1 MTLKDTLNTYLDKRI
16 LWVFLMGCAS
26 GFPWVLIASA
36 LAAWLKDAGVS
47 RTEIGLVGIAYG
59 IYAFNFLWAPLVDRI
74 NLPVVTRI
82 GQRKSWILVTQG
94 AMALL
99 TLYLATVHSPADS
112 LVLIGLLIFGIGL
125 FSATQDIAIDAFR
138 VDHFAYGSQASI
150 PAASAMATVGW
161 WAGYSFPGYFAF
173 AYADTIGWN
182 NVYLM
187 LAGCLFAFMFAT
199 LFVKEPVTER
209 ETLQREIEANYAK
222 NGHSQIQ
229 RIVTWLTVTA
239 WEPLADFF
247 KNHGVKLAILI
258 LTFIFLFK
266 IGEAFLGRMS
276 IVFYKELFTNEEIG
290 TYQKLYGGLATCIF
304 ALIGSVINVR
314 LGVTRGLFIG
324 GVAMAGSNLL
334 FAWLAMAGPDK
345 SILLLA
351 ILTDNF
357 TTAFS
362 TVAFVSFLTALT
374 GKAFSATQYALLAS
388 IGNAG
393 RTVLASSG
401 GWFVD
406 LTGGNWTLFFII
418 TALMVIPGLA
428 LLISIR
434 KPLENIATRHKD
446 SDG

>member
-1 MTLKDTLNTYLDKRI
+1 MTLNDTLKTYLDKRI

-59 IYAFNFLWAPLVDRI
+59 IYAFNFLWAPLVDRVNI
-74 NLPVVTRI
+74 PSITRI
-82 GQRKSWILVTQG
+82 GQRKSWILLTQA

-99 TLYLATVHSPADS
+99 TLVLATVQAPGEQLA
-112 LVLIGLLIFGIGL
+112 LVGMLIFAIAL

-138 VDHFAYGSQASI
+138 VDHFSYGHQASI

-173 AYADTIGWN
+173 AYADMVGWN
-182 NVYLM
+182 TVYLM
-187 LAGCLFAFMFAT
+187 LAGCLGAFMLAT
-199 LFVKEPVTER
+199 CLVKEPITDR
-209 ETLQREIEANYAK
+209 EALQREIESHYLQ
-222 NGHSQIQ
+222 GERSRSQ
-229 RIVTWLTVTA
+229 RIITWLTVTA

-247 KNHGVKLAILI
+247 KNHGLRLAILI
-258 LTFIFLFK
+258 LVFIFLFK

-290 TYQKLYGGLATCIF
+290 TYQKLYGGLATCVF
-304 ALIGSVINVR
+304 ALIGSIINVR

-345 SILLLA
+345 SILLFA

-406 LTGGNWTLFFII
+406 WTGGNWPLFFVL
-418 TALMVIPGLA
+418 TALMVIPGL
-428 LLISIR
+428 LLLVFIR
-434 KPLENIATRHKD
+434 KPLEQISTHHKD
-446 SDG
+446 SNG

>member
-1 MTLKDTLNTYLDKRI
+1 MTLKDTLKTYLDKRI

-59 IYAFNFLWAPLVDRI
+59 IYAFNFLWAPLVDRVNI
-74 NLPVVTRI
+74 PSITRI
-82 GQRKSWILVTQG
+82 GQRKSWILMTQA

-99 TLYLATVHSPADS
+99 TLVLATVKAPSEQ
-112 LVLIGLLIFGIGL
+112 LVLVGMLIFAIAL

-138 VDHFAYGSQASI
+138 VDHFSYGGQASI
-150 PAASAMATVGW
+150 PAASAMATIGW

-173 AYADTIGWN
+173 AYADAVGWN
-182 NVYLM
+182 TIYLM
-187 LAGCLFAFMFAT
+187 LAGCLGVFMLAT
-199 LFVKEPVTER
+199 FLVKEPITDR
-209 ETLQREIEANYAK
+209 EVLQREIESHYLQ
-222 NGHSQIQ
+222 GEQTRYH
-229 RIVTWLTVTA
+229 RIFTWLTVTA

-247 KNHGVKLAILI
+247 KHHGLRLAIFI
-258 LTFIFLFK
+258 LVFIFLFK

-290 TYQKLYGGLATCIF
+290 TYQKLYGGLATCVF
-304 ALIGSVINVR
+304 ALIGSIINVR
-314 LGVTRGLFIG
+314 LGVTRGLLIG

-345 SILLLA
+345 SILLVA

-393 RTVLASSG
+393 RTVLASGG

-406 LTGGNWTLFFII
+406 WTGGDWPLFFVL
-418 TALMVIPGLA
+418 TALMVIPGL
-428 LLISIR
+428 LLLVFIR
-434 KPLENIATRHKD
+434 KPLEQISTHHKD
-446 SDG
+446 SNG

>member
-1 MTLKDTLNTYLDKRI
+1 MTLNDTLKTYLDKRI

-36 LAAWLKDAGVS
+36 LSAWLKDAGVS

-59 IYAFNFLWAPLVDRI
+59 IYAFNFLWAPLIDRVNI
-74 NLPVVTRI
+74 PSITRI
-82 GQRKSWILVTQG
+82 GQRKSWILLTQA

-99 TLYLATVHSPADS
+99 TLVLATVQAPGEQLA
-112 LVLIGLLIFGIGL
+112 LVGMLIFAIAL

-138 VDHFAYGSQASI
+138 VDHFSYGNQASI

-173 AYADTIGWN
+173 VYADAVGWN
-182 NVYLM
+182 TVYLM
-187 LAGCLFAFMFAT
+187 LAGCLGAFMLAT
-199 LFVKEPVTER
+199 CFIKEPETDR
-209 ETLQREIEANYAK
+209 EALQREIESHYLQ
-222 NGHSQIQ
+222 GEQTRSQRMI
-229 RIVTWLTVTA
+229 TWLTVTA

-247 KNHGVKLAILI
+247 KNHGLRLAILI
-258 LTFIFLFK
+258 LVFIFLFK

-290 TYQKLYGGLATCIF
+290 TYQKLYGGLATCVF
-304 ALIGSVINVR
+304 ALIGSIINVR

-406 LTGGNWTLFFII
+406 WTGGNWPLFFVL
-418 TALMVIPGLA
+418 TAVMVIPGL
-428 LLISIR
+428 LLLGLIR
-434 KPLENIATRHKD
+434 KPLEQISTHHKD
-446 SDG
+446 SNG

>member
-222 NGHSQIQ
+222 NGYSQIQ

>member
-1 MTLKDTLNTYLDKRI
+1 MTLNDTLKTYLDKRI

-59 IYAFNFLWAPLVDRI
+59 IYAFNFLWAPLVDRVNI
-74 NLPVVTRI
+74 PSITRI
-82 GQRKSWILVTQG
+82 GQRKSWVLLTQA

-99 TLYLATVHSPADS
+99 TLVLATVQTPGEQ
-112 LVLIGLLIFGIGL
+112 LVLVGILIFAIAL

-138 VDHFAYGSQASI
+138 VDHFSYGNQASI

-173 AYADTIGWN
+173 AYADAVGWN
-182 NVYLM
+182 TIYLM
-187 LAGCLFAFMFAT
+187 LAGCLGAFMLAT
-199 LFVKEPVTER
+199 CFVKEPITDR
-209 ETLQREIEANYAK
+209 EALQREIESHYTQ
-222 NGHSQIQ
+222 GEQSRSQ
-229 RIVTWLTVTA
+229 RVVTWLTVTA

-247 KNHGVKLAILI
+247 KNHGLRLAILI
-258 LTFIFLFK
+258 LVFIFLFK

-290 TYQKLYGGLATCIF
+290 TYQKLYGGLATCVF
-304 ALIGSVINVR
+304 ALIGSIINVR

-345 SILLLA
+345 SILLFA

-406 LTGGNWTLFFII
+406 WTGGNWPLFFVL
-418 TALMVIPGLA
+418 TALMVIPGL
-428 LLISIR
+428 LLLVFIR
-434 KPLENIATRHKD
+434 KPLEQISTHRKD
-446 SDG
+446 SNG

>member
-1 MTLKDTLNTYLDKRI
+1 MTLNDTLKTYLDKRI

-36 LAAWLKDAGVS
+36 LSAWLKDAGVS

-59 IYAFNFLWAPLVDRI
+59 IYAFNFLWAPLIDRVNI
-74 NLPVVTRI
+74 PSITRI
-82 GQRKSWILVTQG
+82 GQRKSWILLTQA
-94 AMALL
+94 AMAVL
-99 TLYLATVHSPADS
+99 TLVLATVQAPGEQLA
-112 LVLIGLLIFGIGL
+112 LVGMLIFAIAL

-138 VDHFAYGSQASI
+138 VDHFSYGHQASI

-173 AYADTIGWN
+173 AYADMVGWN
-182 NVYLM
+182 TVYLM
-187 LAGCLFAFMFAT
+187 LAGCLGAFMLAT
-199 LFVKEPVTER
+199 CLVKEPITDR
-209 ETLQREIEANYAK
+209 EALQREIESHYLQ
-222 NGHSQIQ
+222 GERSRSQ
-229 RIVTWLTVTA
+229 RIITWLTVTA

-247 KNHGVKLAILI
+247 KNHGLRLAILI
-258 LTFIFLFK
+258 LVFIFLFK

-290 TYQKLYGGLATCIF
+290 TYQKLYGGLATCVF
-304 ALIGSVINVR
+304 ALIGSIINVR

-345 SILLLA
+345 SILLFA

-406 LTGGNWTLFFII
+406 WTGGNWPLFFVL
-418 TALMVIPGLA
+418 TALMVIPGL
-428 LLISIR
+428 LLLVFIR
-434 KPLENIATRHKD
+434 KPLEQISTHHKD
-446 SDG
+446 SNG